1 MMRIQKSLDTRC
13 SHHHKKPVA
22 LVSKVWLSSR
32 AFGRFDG
39 FPFYERLSR
48 IHELPFAAQN

>member
-22 LVSKVWLSSR
+22 LVRRPHIGIEGLAVFTRVWQVR
-32 AFGRFDG
+32 
-39 FPFYERLSR
+39 R
-48 IHELPFAAQN
+48 IPLLRTFVPNS